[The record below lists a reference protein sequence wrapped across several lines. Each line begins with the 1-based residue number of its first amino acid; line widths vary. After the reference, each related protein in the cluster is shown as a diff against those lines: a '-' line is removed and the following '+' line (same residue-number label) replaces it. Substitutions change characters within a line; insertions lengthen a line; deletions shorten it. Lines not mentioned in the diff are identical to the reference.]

1 VSIAKDR
8 TTFLI
13 RSIKSFAVVKKKIN
27 SKFKK
32 KKILKKNQQTCS
44 TYGRKVTFLLSKC
57 VWVSG
62 FDWISVYIYIYI
74 PNEKKKGIVCV
85 CSKEVTFSI
94 SKAEIEFCLGERE
107 TARLKKKKKKTFGAL
122 VRLVL
127 TVSQANDIPFIL
139 YTYYMIIYKK
149 SWRHFDS
156 RLSQH
161 TNTTARYPIQSD
173 FQNPTYIDVDDDWL
187 VYTSVERNIY
197 LDNAV
202 RSDHPPCVR
211 PIFKF
216 VLWLDTIKAVTS
228 QFVPIIKCRKKKR
241 WWTGRYYLSCKRCRS
256 DLFLTQ
262 FKSKWT
268 ARGHFIFV

>member
-44 TYGRKVTFLLSKC
+44 TYGRKVTFLLSKF

-62 FDWISVYIYIYI
+62 FDWISVYIYIFRMGR
-74 PNEKKKGIVCV
+74 KKGLCV

-94 SKAEIEFCLGERE
+94 SKAEIEYFLRRERDR
-107 TARLKKKKKKTFGAL
+107 AFKKRKTFGAL

-149 SWRHFDS
+149 ADVISTLGSH
-156 RLSQH
+156 
-161 TNTTARYPIQSD
+161 NTLIPSCTVPHPKWFSEPYVYWCRW
-173 FQNPTYIDVDDDWL
+173 WL
-187 VYTSVERNIY
+187 TCLYSGEKY
-197 LDNAV
+197 LFWQC
-202 RSDHPPCVR
+202 RQIRPPRAR

-216 VLWLDTIKAVTS
+216 LPPFGHNKGRDITVRAYYEVSEKNDDEQRDIIRVVRGAALICFWPSSNPSEPRAAIL
-228 QFVPIIKCRKKKR
+228 FV
-241 WWTGRYYLSCKRCRS
+241 
-256 DLFLTQ
+256 
-262 FKSKWT
+262 
-268 ARGHFIFV
+268 